1 MVIRT
6 LNWKVS
12 IKQLVKNHVNALDNP
27 QIKLVVTWSCV
38 KGRGETHDFLLML
51 GIHKYW
57 TF

>member
-38 KGRGETHDFLLML
+38 KGRGGTHDFPLML